1 MDTFP
6 VSFKHLFFFISAAS
20 DRGRGDK
27 GKMRPKSEGF
37 ELYNNSVQNGS
48 PESPQGTWDTYPEPK
63 KEDRL
68 LKNRADHRSSP
79 NVANQAQ
86 SPGGKPVYPGAPG
99 KITSVSTG
107 NLCPDEE
114 PSPPRPEA
122 YPIPTQTYPRE
133 YFTFPASKSQDRM
146 GPGQPWQNNEP
157 EPLPPMDNHS
167 NNSMA
172 MQRIA
177 RSQEELSEMPGGY
190 PGERLR
196 QEDLMHLQQQQR
208 EAEYPRG
215 GGDHWNHQMSSSVE
229 SSTSSQEHLNFSSSS
244 GSRMQGNHKSGPG
257 RWKTPIAPHSG
268 PVGVSQ
274 PSRSDLPPPP
284 PPPPAHYDYEPQP
297 DLPLPPPPSTT
308 QQQAAA
314 AAATADRKKRE
325 EQQRWYE
332 KEKARLEEER
342 DRKRRDQERKLV
354 QIRNPPGPVMHN
366 NQHGPLP
373 PAPQHQQMPHQ
384 QPPMQVPQPYL
395 PPVQPAQP
403 PPPQPARPDKLS
415 SLPRQPPQDT
425 VIRDLLPQQQPR
437 TIERRDLQYITISK
451 EELSA
456 SDSLSPDPWKRDA
469 REKLEKQ
476 QQLHIVDL
484 LDKEIQDLQ
493 AKPERTAEE
502 NDRLRKLM
510 LEWQF
515 QKRLQESKQNEE
527 DEEEE
532 DDEDVDTTL
541 IMQRLEAEKRA
552 RVSKHG
558 KWVAGVQ
565 CVDMNR

>member
-1 MDTFP
+1 
-6 VSFKHLFFFISAAS
+6 
-20 DRGRGDK
+20 
-27 GKMRPKSEGF
+27 
-37 ELYNNSVQNGS
+37 
-48 PESPQGTWDTYPEPK
+48 
-63 KEDRL
+63 
-68 LKNRADHRSSP
+68 
-79 NVANQAQ
+79 
-86 SPGGKPVYPGAPG
+86 
-99 KITSVSTG
+99 
-107 NLCPDEE
+107 
-114 PSPPRPEA
+114 
-122 YPIPTQTYPRE
+122 
-133 YFTFPASKSQDRM
+133 
-146 GPGQPWQNNEP
+146 
-157 EPLPPMDNHS
+157 
-167 NNSMA
+167 
-172 MQRIA
+172 
-177 RSQEELSEMPGGY
+177 MPGGY

-208 EAEYPRG
+208 EAEYQRG
-215 GGDHWNHQMSSSVE
+215 GGEHWNNQTSSSVE

-244 GSRMQGNHKSGPG
+244 GSRSQGNHKSGPG

-268 PVGVSQ
+268 PVSVSQ

-297 DLPLPPPPSTT
+297 DMPLPPPPSVS
-308 QQQAAA
+308 QQQAVAA
-314 AAATADRKKRE
+314 ADRKKRE

-342 DRKRRDQERKLV
+342 ERKRRDQERKLV
-354 QIRNPPGPVMHN
+354 QIRNPAVPGPVMHN

-373 PAPQHQQMPHQ
+373 PAPQHQQMPHP
-384 QPPMQVPQPYL
+384 QPPMPVQVPQPYL
-395 PPVQPAQP
+395 PPVQPPQP
-403 PPPQPARPDKLS
+403 PPPQPTRPDKLS

-484 LDKEIQDLQ
+484 LDKEIQELQ
-493 AKPERTAEE
+493 SKPERTAEE

-552 RVSKHG
+552 RVSKHR
-558 KWVAGVQ
+558 KKEIAIV
-565 CVDMNR
+565 CYVDINS

>member
-1 MDTFP
+1 M
-6 VSFKHLFFFISAAS
+6 
-20 DRGRGDK
+20 
-27 GKMRPKSEGF
+27 
-37 ELYNNSVQNGS
+37 
-48 PESPQGTWDTYPEPK
+48 
-63 KEDRL
+63 
-68 LKNRADHRSSP
+68 
-79 NVANQAQ
+79 
-86 SPGGKPVYPGAPG
+86 
-99 KITSVSTG
+99 
-107 NLCPDEE
+107 
-114 PSPPRPEA
+114 
-122 YPIPTQTYPRE
+122 
-133 YFTFPASKSQDRM
+133 
-146 GPGQPWQNNEP
+146 
-157 EPLPPMDNHS
+157 
-167 NNSMA
+167 
-172 MQRIA
+172 
-177 RSQEELSEMPGGY
+177 
-190 PGERLR
+190 
-196 QEDLMHLQQQQR
+196 
-208 EAEYPRG
+208 
-215 GGDHWNHQMSSSVE
+215 
-229 SSTSSQEHLNFSSSS
+229 
-244 GSRMQGNHKSGPG
+244 
-257 RWKTPIAPHSG
+257 
-268 PVGVSQ
+268 
-274 PSRSDLPPPP
+274 
-284 PPPPAHYDYEPQP
+284 
-297 DLPLPPPPSTT
+297 
-308 QQQAAA
+308 
-314 AAATADRKKRE
+314 ADRKKRE

-342 DRKRRDQERKLV
+342 ERKRRDQERKLV

-373 PAPQHQQMPHQ
+373 PAPQHQQMPHP

-395 PPVQPAQP
+395 PPVQPPQ
-403 PPPQPARPDKLS
+403 PQPARPDKLS

-437 TIERRDLQYITISK
+437 TIERRDLQYIISK

-484 LDKEIQDLQ
+484 LDKEIQELQ

-552 RVSKHG
+552 RVSRHG
-558 KWVAGVQ
+558 KW
-565 CVDMNR
+565 DS